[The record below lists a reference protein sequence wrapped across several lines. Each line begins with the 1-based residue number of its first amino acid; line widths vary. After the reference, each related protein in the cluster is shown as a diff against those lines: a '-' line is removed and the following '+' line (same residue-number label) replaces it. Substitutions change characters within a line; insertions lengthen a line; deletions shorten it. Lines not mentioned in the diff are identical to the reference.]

1 MNITMNTGA
10 TVPAGHVEVHMH
22 PSEGE
27 PPTMSGDDVLRVLA
41 GGTCGLLQT
50 LSEPADMSLYEIA
63 DAYVAEL
70 ARFVD
75 DARRGGNG
83 PVDVTD
89 LDRAF
94 GVEAIGGRSH
104 GTDD

>member
-1 MNITMNTGA
+1 
-10 TVPAGHVEVHMH
+10 MH

-27 PPTMSGDDVLRVLA
+27 PKTMRGDDVLRVLA

-50 LSEPADMSLYEIA
+50 LSERADISLYELA
-63 DAYVAEL
+63 DAYVGEL
-70 ARFVD
+70 AKFVD

-94 GVEAIGGRSH
+94 GVEAIGGGSH